1 MAVWYSVFV
10 VDQIYVKHVVTAVPM
25 DSTWGRVLYSNLL
38 AVPLLLCGGGLGDE
52 GATLVAHWSA
62 EGGAAL
68 LASCVA
74 VRRHQPDATPTLTIA
89 STLTAALSAQG
100 LSMSYFSWSAR
111 AQLSASHFTVIGNIC
126 KVATVLL
133 NVALWDKHA
142 TPFGLAALAL
152 TLGAAYLYEPP
163 PPREEPKKQS

>member
-1 MAVWYSVFV
+1 
-10 VDQIYVKHVVTAVPM
+10 
-25 DSTWGRVLYSNLL
+25 
-38 AVPLLLCGGGLGDE
+38 
-52 GATLVAHWSA
+52 
-62 EGGAAL
+62 
-68 LASCVA
+68 
-74 VRRHQPDATPTLTIA
+74 
-89 STLTAALSAQG
+89 
-100 LSMSYFSWSAR
+100 MSYFSWSAR

-163 PPREEPKKQS
+163 PPRAEPNKQS